1 MTKKVRTTP
10 EFSRPLPI
18 DRVPRKGSH
27 EFVEADTEERERLAK
42 RFSIPA
48 LHSFS
53 ARLFIVPWRGGGV
66 KVTGQVEADL
76 DQVSVVSVETFRQR
90 ENFEVLRFF
99 IPEGTPDDAGEDDA
113 DPITNGEIDMG
124 EIAAETLGLE
134 LDPYPRK
141 PGEVFD
147 TDVPKN

>member
-1 MTKKVRTTP
+1 MTKKAKTTP
-10 EFSRPLPI
+10 EFSRPLSI
-18 DRVPRKGSH
+18 ERVPRKGSH
-27 EFVEADTEERERLAK
+27 EFVEADKEERERLAK
-42 RFSIPA
+42 RLSVPE

-53 ARLFIVPWRGGGV
+53 ARFFVVPWRGGGV
-66 KVTGQVEADL
+66 KVTGTVEADV

-90 ENFEVLRFF
+90 EKFEVIRFF
-99 IPEGTPDDAGEDDA
+99 IPEGTPNDALEGDA
-113 DPITNGEIDMG
+113 DPITSGEVDLG

-147 TDVPKN
+147 EGLPKN